1 MSFLETFLE
10 RVAILQ
16 KKHAIAVL
24 IIILV
29 ATLFIGYGITK
40 IQMESDI
47 NKEMPQEL
55 PIYKLNNKI
64 TDTFGGQ
71 DTTILLLTLDDSI
84 DYKDTPKDIRDP
96 SIINYLKILQVE
108 LEKESMIEGVTSI
121 ATYTSNIDFKNLNQ
135 VQTFLKA
142 APALGSFFSKDYKTT
157 IMFVTADVGSSD
169 EKVHALSK
177 LINDK
182 IDGLSIPSGLKIMQT
197 GTPQLRITIFS
208 LLASDAMFT
217 LVLAAAIILL
227 LLFIMERS
235 FTKGLLVFS
244 PLMFG
249 LIWTMGT
256 MGWLGIKLSIATV
269 GLGAMILGLGV
280 EYGTF
285 ILTRYKE
292 ERDKE
297 KNQLDSLK
305 VAVPGVGSAI
315 LGSGAT
321 TIIGFLALTLSV
333 MPMLQHLGVSLAL
346 GIFYSLFAAVFVSP
360 IIIILEEQFEYYY
373 THRKHEKIL
382 SKKEKHMRNEL

>member
-84 DYKDTPKDIRDP
+84 DYKDAPKDIRDP